1 MAPMGKKAA
10 KVMTPILTARPPKH
24 LGASCQPATIA
35 GFTLLEILLV
45 LALIGTA
52 SLIVIPNV
60 GSLDSRSFNVEVRQA
75 HTLLNYARRTA
86 VVRGLPSSVTFYTL
100 QDPDETLPPAART
113 SVGTWQSELTEIRY
127 ENSTEQTVDLD
138 ESLEIVFYP
147 EGGSTGGRLLFAR
160 DEREAAIAVDPFTGR
175 VNIEEEDD

>member
-1 MAPMGKKAA
+1 
-10 KVMTPILTARPPKH
+10 MTPISTASPNKH
-24 LGASCQPATIA
+24 FGAPRKPAAIA

-100 QDPDETLPPAART
+100 QDPDEPLPPAART
-113 SVGTWQSELTEIRY
+113 SVGEWQSELTRIRY

-138 ESLEIVFYP
+138 EKLEIVFYP
-147 EGGSTGGRLLFAR
+147 EGGSTGGRLLLAR
-160 DEREAAIAVDPFTGR
+160 DEREIAIAVDPFTGR
-175 VNIEEEDD
+175 VNIEDEDEQD